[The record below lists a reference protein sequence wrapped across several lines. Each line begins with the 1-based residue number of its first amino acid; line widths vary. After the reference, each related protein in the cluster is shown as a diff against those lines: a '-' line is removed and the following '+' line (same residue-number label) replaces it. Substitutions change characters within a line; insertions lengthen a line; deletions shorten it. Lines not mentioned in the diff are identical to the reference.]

1 MVDGFIQAKQQQQ
14 QGSVRKVMEKSV
26 ISANS
31 LSSPPK

>member
-1 MVDGFIQAKQQQQ
+1 MVDGFIQAKQQQ
-14 QGSVRKVMEKSV
+14 GGVRKVMEKSV

>member
-14 QGSVRKVMEKSV
+14 GGVRKVMEKSV